1 MKVLVGVG
9 SAGSNIV
16 NQLTEHKQYKIYTIT
31 SENEKTTKYK
41 FSMPSLDHPEAYEK
55 MDATKLNKFLSTITR
70 SCTIFLCG
78 ASISTAVTLRAL
90 EPLHERNIKINIVY
104 FMPEIEV
111 LSETKALHEKSVR
124 HILQEYARSGLFEKI
139 TLVSNVVLEEIAGST
154 NVYDYFSQINQVFT
168 STYYMMDVFKNSK
181 PITSTFSRPHES
193 CRISTIGLG
202 SLEKDDLLFFPINQ
216 EVEVVYYFGINEEKL
231 RSEGNLLRTIT
242 DKVKQRITAG
252 TRVSFGIYPTQ
263 YEDDYIYVEYFSP
276 KIQQDS
282 VDTE

>member
-1 MKVLVGVG
+1 
-9 SAGSNIV
+9 
-16 NQLTEHKQYKIYTIT
+16 
-31 SENEKTTKYK
+31 
-41 FSMPSLDHPEAYEK
+41 
-55 MDATKLNKFLSTITR
+55 
-70 SCTIFLCG
+70 
-78 ASISTAVTLRAL
+78 
-90 EPLHERNIKINIVY
+90 
-104 FMPEIEV
+104 
-111 LSETKALHEKSVR
+111 
-124 HILQEYARSGLFEKI
+124 
-139 TLVSNVVLEEIAGST
+139 
-154 NVYDYFSQINQVFT
+154 
-168 STYYMMDVFKNSK
+168 MMDVFKNSK